1 MSPEEKERWKEA
13 LKLALLFLIAA
24 AILILGD
31 AMTAKP

>member
-1 MSPEEKERWKEA
+1 MRIGARAQWIEFAKVV
-13 LKLALLFLIAA
+13 LLFLIAA